1 MAIQT
6 NPKGISHAKG
16 LIKAGK
22 VDKTSS
28 WSFDADDGN
37 KILNDG
43 GWSEYAKWF
52 LAIDTDAD
60 EETKER
66 YKFPFGKNGK
76 VYRRGVIAAKQ
87 RAAQQGYDS
96 VMKAADELLSMID
109 KDEEGDRGM
118 KKIRM
123 GMQFRSYEIRN
134 EDIDRENRLLAL
146 SFSSE
151 EPVERFFGYEILDH
165 SPEAVDLAR
174 LRRGGALLID
184 HDPRDQ
190 VGVIEKVFV
199 SPADRKGRAIV
210 RFGRSAK
217 AEEIFQ
223 DVLDGIRKNSSVG
236 YLIKEMRLEEKRED
250 ADVYRVTKWQ
260 PFEISLVSIPAD
272 VTVGIGRE
280 MERDVTV
287 IMPEQ
292 EQEDKKE
299 ETEKERQITGG
310 NNMEEIK
317 IDVNKVREEA
327 KKAEQQRVAEIMAI
341 AEKHNCR
348 ELATKAIS
356 EGTSVEDFKGIVL
369 EHVYNARKVNIDAN
383 IGMSDKEVKEYRILR
398 AINAML
404 HHDWSKAPF
413 EKEAS
418 DAVAKRLGKQP
429 QGFFVPYDVLT
440 RDLAKSGGSGQYGG
454 YTVATEL
461 LASQF
466 IEMLR
471 NKMLVRQLGARILG
485 GLVGDIAIPKQA
497 GGATGYWVSEGNT
510 PTESTQTFGQVPLT
524 PKTVGTYTDI
534 TRKLLL
540 QSSIDVEAFVRA
552 DLATTLALAIDAACL
567 TGSSASGQPTGIINT
582 SGIGVVWC
590 HTSGDSGTG
599 DYPAWG
605 DIVDLET
612 EVAVDN
618 ADIGALAYL
627 TNAKVRGYLKKTLIT
642 ASINST
648 NTYGETMV
656 WQKSDRPGVG
666 DLNGYYAY
674 VSNQVPSNLTTSG
687 DGSNLSAI
695 FFGNWSDL
703 IIGEWGALDIL
714 IDPYTGGAAGTVRVR
729 VLQDVDVAVR
739 HLESFAVIKD
749 AKT

>member
-87 RAAQQGYDS
+87 RAAQQGYDNI
-96 VMKAADELLSMID
+96 VEAADELLGMID
-109 KDEEGDRGM
+109 KEDERDIKKIKVGVQYRDLTINKSDIDEER
-118 KKIRM
+118 RTV
-123 GMQFRSYEIRN
+123 S
-134 EDIDRENRLLAL
+134 L

-151 EPVERFFGYEILDH
+151 EPVERWFGYEILDH
-165 SPEAVDLAR
+165 SPEAVDFSR
-174 LRRGGALLID
+174 LKRGGALLID
-184 HDPRDQ
+184 HDPKNQ
-190 VGVIEKVFV
+190 VGVIEEVFLDM
-199 SPADRKGRAIV
+199 ADRKGRAVV

-217 AEEIFQ
+217 AQEIFQ
-223 DVLDGIRKNSSVG
+223 DVLDGIRKNVSVG

-260 PFEISLVSIPAD
+260 PIEVSLVSIPAD
-272 VTVGIGRE
+272 ITIGIGRE

-327 KKAEQQRVAEIMAI
+327 IKAEQKRVAEILAI
-341 AEKHNCR
+341 GEKFNVI
-348 ELATKAIS
+348 ELAKRAVS
-356 EGTSVEDFKGIVL
+356 EGKSIDEFRAVVL
-369 EHVYNARKVNIDAN
+369 EEVFKAKKVESPDPN
-383 IGMSDKEVKEYRILR
+383 IGMSDKDIRNFSFVRVIR
-398 AINAML
+398 ALAQN
-404 HHDWSKAPF
+404 DWSIAPF

-418 DAVAKRLGKQP
+418 DAVAKKLNRTP
-429 QGFFVPYDVLT
+429 QGCFIPYDVMT
-440 RDLAKSGGSGQYGG
+440 RDLTKGTPSAGG

-461 LASQF
+461 LSAQF
-466 IEMLR
+466 IELLR
-471 NKMLVRQLGARILG
+471 NKMVVRQLGARVLG
-485 GLVGDIAIPKQA
+485 GLVGDIAIPSQT
-497 GGATGYWVSEGNT
+497 GGATAYWVTEGNA
-510 PTESTQTFGQVPLT
+510 PTESQQTFGQVPLT
-524 PKTVGTYTDI
+524 PKTVGAYTDI
-534 TRKLLL
+534 SRKLLL

-552 DLATTLALAIDAACL
+552 DLATILALAIDAAAIN
-567 TGSSASGQPTGIINT
+567 GSSTSGQPTGILNT
-582 SGIGVVWC
+582 TGIGSVEC
-590 HTSGDSGTG
+590 GTNGDDPTYGK
-599 DYPAWG
+599 
-605 DIVDLET
+605 IVDLET
-612 EVAVDN
+612 EVAIDN
-618 ADIGALAYL
+618 ADLGALAYL
-627 TNAKVRGYLKKTLIT
+627 TNAKVRGKLKQTF
-642 ASINST
+642 T
-648 NTYGETMV
+648 NATYGETPV
-656 WQKSDRPGVG
+656 WQNGTKPGWG
-666 DLNGYYAY
+666 ILNGYDAA
-674 VSNQVPSNLTTSG
+674 VSNQVPSNLTKGSG
-687 DGSNLSAI
+687 ANLSAI
-695 FFGNWSDL
+695 IFGNWNDL

-714 IDPYTGGAAGTVRVR
+714 VDPYTGGAAGTVRVR
-729 VLQDVDVAVR
+729 VLQDVDIAVR
-739 HLESFAVIKD
+739 HAESFAAIKD
-749 AKT
+749 AKTA